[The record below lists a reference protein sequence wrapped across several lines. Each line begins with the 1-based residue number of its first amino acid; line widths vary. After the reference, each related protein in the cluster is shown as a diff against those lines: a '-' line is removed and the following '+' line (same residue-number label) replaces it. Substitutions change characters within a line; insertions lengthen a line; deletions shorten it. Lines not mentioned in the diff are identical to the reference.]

1 MEIYEKKGKLT
12 DTVQN
17 NSIIKAR
24 SKFFIAQALG
34 FIAINQFNEWIQSD
48 FVNGLEFI
56 KVVLCMTYRLEMEP
70 AFAFSV
76 SLHVSYRL

>member
-24 SKFFIAQALG
+24 SKFFIAQA
-34 FIAINQFNEWIQSD
+34 WIQSD

-70 AFAFSV
+70 VFAFSV